1 MSLTTTSQRT
11 SLAPTNL
18 TEAMRFAD
26 MLAGS
31 SMVPKDYQG
40 KPANCLVAIQWGQEI
55 GLGPLQALQN
65 LAVINGRPSL
75 WGDAALALVQAHP
88 AYVEHEEGVRGEGD
102 ALLGYCRITRQGSKP
117 HEATFSVADAKKA
130 GLWGKAGPWQQYPQR
145 MLQLRARGFAL
156 RDKFADALR
165 GVITAEEAQDTP
177 PRDVQST
184 VVETRPVQPGGMLD
198 HMRQQQGHPPAEA
211 PPEEPALPLWRMDG
225 RLQQVTR
232 SPKGTPAIVV
242 WCKLCEYDIGKAES
256 PAALREWQRTNE
268 PYFASVAAAGDGEA
282 SYADDVDRVRDL
294 IEQAIMSPVAPE
306 PQEA

>member
-1 MSLTTTSQRT
+1 MSLTTTNQRT

-88 AYVEHEEGVRGEGD
+88 AYVEHEEGIRGEGD
-102 ALLGYCRITRQGSKP
+102 AMLGYCRITRQGSKP
-117 HEATFSVADAKKA
+117 HEAVFSVADAKKA

-177 PRDVQST
+177 PRDVPAT
-184 VVETRPVQPGGMLD
+184 VVETRPAQPGGMLD
-198 HMRQQQGHPPAEA
+198 HLRQQQGHPPAEA
-211 PPEEPALPLWRMDG
+211 PQDDSLPLISPDG
-225 RLQQVTR
+225 DLVAIRASKT
-232 SPKGTPAIVV
+232 GAPAIVV
-242 WCKLCEYDIGKAES
+242 WSKACERAVARMES
-256 PAALREWQRTNE
+256 PAALRAWAAENE
-268 PYFASVAAAGDGEA
+268 PHFVSVAAAGF
-282 SYADDVDRVRDL
+282 ADDVDAVRAL
-294 IEQAIMSPVAPE
+294 IEDTCNAPAPAE
-306 PQEA
+306 VD